1 MLKINVFTSIVVLSA
16 TVCSGVFAAPSVRQ
30 LGVNK
35 SSAATTTKKAET
47 PKAARVATPTVKK
60 ADTSLPR
67 TTSSVKTSAATTA
80 LPDSSNRLVGL
91 PVSSGVNGKTSGVN
105 TSGISTLAY
114 NLSQRVQQLESGL
127 GSAATQNDLAELRQ
141 DAANAI
147 KNATG
152 NKATTEYVNDAINDA
167 LSDIDI
173 GMDAG
178 QVGAAIDQKIAD
190 YNNYTVTNRINQATY
205 GMITDTNLENALY
218 NSNKIASIENS
229 ISAKPTTGEMNLA
242 IQNATSDVVRSGNFD
257 TYLNNSSK
265 FNNYYTKE
273 ESYNKNEANNT
284 FVKDGDLTGKI
295 TTYVTDNNIATL
307 NDVSSGV
314 QEGVSNLEFRVSGDK
329 VQSSTNG
336 YLWRDV
342 ANVSDFAGASDGT
355 CANGDVVGIDIN
367 SNNQLV
373 LTKCGGGTEEKNLPS
388 GEGADGTCE
397 PDDIIG
403 IAKSSDGKKLNLTKC
418 GGGSG
423 GSIDICETINYIAYD
438 DSTGYECNRKA
449 TKDCNG
455 NVTFTG
461 DCLSSGE
468 TCAADDIIGIAKSSD
483 GKKLNLTKCGGGSGG
498 SIDICETINYIAYD
512 DSTGYECNRK
522 ATKDCNGNVTF
533 TGDCLSSGETCAA
546 DDIIGIAK
554 SSDGKKL
561 NLTKCGGGSGG
572 SIDIC
577 ETINY
582 IAYDD
587 STGYECN
594 RKATKDCNGNVT
606 FIGDCITVGSCD
618 SENPAIVSIE
628 RGTGDNAGKYVAT
641 RCDNSTD
648 VFDEPDPS
656 DSCGGS
662 TDSTKVKQM
671 KVNRNTQNQITSIK
685 ATYCDN
691 TEETLCTPV
700 EGKYW
705 NATAN
710 NGSGCWMM
718 GTLEC
723 DSTYTFPSDG
733 QCIETPAC
741 DLGSPAIVSIERGT
755 GDNAGKYVATRC
767 DNSTE
772 TFDEPESG
780 CELAVAQTERTN
792 ASGEK
797 IGTKLTFTKSC
808 DSSYHEEVDIDDG
821 TSATPCELAVA
832 QTERTNASGEKIGT
846 KLTFTKSCDSSYHEE
861 VDIDDGTS
869 GCELAV
875 AKTNRT
881 NDSGDII
888 GAKLT
893 FTKSC
898 DSSYQE
904 EVNIDD
910 VDSKITTAIND
921 LDLANTYQSKI
932 SAENPISISD
942 VSNLQS
948 ALDAKQATIST
959 TNPLGSDKIQFTTQ
973 QSNVL
978 SSGITETLVGKISTN
993 ESAIAGKQDTITTDK
1008 PLAQNLVSGL
1018 ETSLNSKQDTITASN
1033 QLSYTLVSGLGGLAT
1048 KSASEVDL
1056 SDFTNSAGFVKGS
1069 ELPSDLS
1076 TKLSQLTDLI
1086 DALVQGDYIERTSD
1100 GGIDLKN
1107 GFVNK
1112 QN

>member
-397 PDDIIG
+397 P
-403 IAKSSDGKKLNLTKC
+403 
-418 GGGSG
+418 
-423 GSIDICETINYIAYD
+423 
-438 DSTGYECNRKA
+438 
-449 TKDCNG
+449 
-455 NVTFTG
+455 
-461 DCLSSGE
+461 
-468 TCAADDIIGIAKSSD
+468 DDIIGIAKSSD